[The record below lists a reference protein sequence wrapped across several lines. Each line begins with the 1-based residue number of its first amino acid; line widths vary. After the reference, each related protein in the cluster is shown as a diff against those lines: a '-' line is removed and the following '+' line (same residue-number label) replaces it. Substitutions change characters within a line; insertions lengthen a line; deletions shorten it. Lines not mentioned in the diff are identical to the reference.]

1 MTTAATSAHTAAG
14 VDELND
20 TVTGAVDSAV
30 SLLELL
36 ARGALIVSAIGIA
49 VGVVMLVSGS
59 SRAVGT
65 ILGSVTGVVLA
76 TVGLSGGIDWIIGHA
91 SLAGVGT

>member
-1 MTTAATSAHTAAG
+1 MTAAVHTAAG
-14 VDELND
+14 VDELNE
-20 TVTGAVDSAV
+20 TATGAFDSAV

-59 SRAVGT
+59 SRAIGT

-91 SLAGVGT
+91 SLALSLIHI

>member
-1 MTTAATSAHTAAG
+1 MNHRGIEFDEPRGRLAAG
-14 VDELND
+14 EE
-20 TVTGAVDSAV
+20 
-30 SLLELL
+30 LLELL

-91 SLAGVGT
+91 SLAGAGT

>member
-1 MTTAATSAHTAAG
+1 MTTGATSVQAAAG

-20 TVTGAVDSAV
+20 TVTGAFDSAV

>member
-1 MTTAATSAHTAAG
+1 MTAAVHAARG
-14 VDELND
+14 VGELND
-20 TVTGAVDSAV
+20 TVTGAFDSAV

-36 ARGALIVSAIGIA
+36 ARGTLIVSAIGIA

-76 TVGLSGGIDWIIGHA
+76 TVGLSRGIDWIIGHA
-91 SLAGVGT
+91 TTAGIGT

>member
-1 MTTAATSAHTAAG
+1 MTAAVQTASG

-20 TVTGAVDSAV
+20 TVTGAFDSAV

-36 ARGALIVSAIGIA
+36 ARGALVVSAIGIA

-91 SLAGVGT
+91 TTAGIGT